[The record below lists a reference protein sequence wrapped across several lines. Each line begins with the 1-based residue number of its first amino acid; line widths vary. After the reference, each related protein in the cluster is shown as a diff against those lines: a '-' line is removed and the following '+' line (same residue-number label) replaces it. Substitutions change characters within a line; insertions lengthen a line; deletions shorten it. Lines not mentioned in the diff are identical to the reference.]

1 MHRIVRFTAALCQVA
16 QLKTVLVS
24 RYEIIR
30 TADFPG
36 QTAKKSL
43 IEIFFAICVAIVI
56 LSDSLAIKSRRTK

>member
-1 MHRIVRFTAALCQVA
+1 MA

-36 QTAKKSL
+36 QTAKKGL

-56 LSDSLAIKSRRTK
+56 LSDSLAIKARRTK